1 MPRIM
6 IEGYLCSQCGH
17 RWAPDA
23 LGGSLPRQCPSCGSA
38 HWDLSDNNGADRKRA
53 SEAARRL
60 AAMGGSAPDLEYI
73 PRRQGENVS

>member
-6 IEGYLCSQCGH
+6 IEGYLCSLCGH
-17 RWAPDA
+17 RWAPEA
-23 LGGSLPRQCPSCGSA
+23 LGCSPLKQCPSCESA
-38 HWDLSDNNGADRKRA
+38 HWDLSGNNEADRKRA

-73 PRRQGENVS
+73 PRRRDWNA

>member
-6 IEGYLCSQCGH
+6 IEGYLCSRCGH
-17 RWAPDA
+17 RWAPRA
-23 LGGSLPRQCPSCGSA
+23 LGGSPPKQCPACRSP
-38 HWDLSDNNGADRKRA
+38 HWDLSGKDGLNCKRA

-73 PRRQGENVS
+73 PRRQGENVL